1 MVEVMPFGKYTGN
14 SVEQIVFKDYEY
26 FSYFLVDD
34 LLRNKRI
41 KKSSLKKRIEFVEY
55 KVNNF
60 KSVQPC
66 GKFECQNIPK
76 LISIYS
82 SYNGEKTSS
91 PHFVY
96 CSEECF
102 EDDPQVT
109 DQREKVNLF
118 SLKFRSALSN
128 TKGDTNEL
136 ADVIASCMGIKN
148 SKLTKEYLEDFINK
162 IPVLE
167 QIKNEYSKLDLINY
181 VHFNSKNLRYS

>member
-1 MVEVMPFGKYTGN
+1 M
-14 SVEQIVFKDYEY
+14 
-26 FSYFLVDD
+26 
-34 LLRNKRI
+34 
-41 KKSSLKKRIEFVEY
+41 
-55 KVNNF
+55 
-60 KSVQPC
+60 
-66 GKFECQNIPK
+66 
-76 LISIYS
+76 
-82 SYNGEKTSS
+82 
-91 PHFVY
+91 
-96 CSEECF
+96 
-102 EDDPQVT
+102 
-109 DQREKVNLF
+109 F